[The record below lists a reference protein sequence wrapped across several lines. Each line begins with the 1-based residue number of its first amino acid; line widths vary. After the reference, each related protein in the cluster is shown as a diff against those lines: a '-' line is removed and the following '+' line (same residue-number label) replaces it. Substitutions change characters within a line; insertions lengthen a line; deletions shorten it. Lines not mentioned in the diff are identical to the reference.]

1 MLSKNYEVA
10 LLELF
15 RRFIR
20 PLMSY
25 ADLASV
31 DETLRPFADRL
42 ANVDLVR
49 EVEYLTAV
57 GDPLG
62 NVDLASVDLASVE
75 LPSVDEA
82 RLVYHVLKDDLGR
95 LDRDPQ
101 LKARL
106 DAAIG
111 NPEELL
117 IEKIATKMETSWGL
131 IPSAA
136 VLFMNAY
143 KEYVLAQWLDD
154 DHDLVSMI
162 VEALCNKSA
171 IEGDAEADGDLRLF
185 ARHFIAKGK
194 PLPKPLKNYI
204 CKHLR
209 GEGPKLKQGRP
220 SLLDRD
226 RVIVEEIQKLI
237 EGGNSAEKACF
248 IVSKALERLRRGMT
262 KDAIQKIWTRRKNVL
277 DRKECFLS

>member
-1 MLSKNYEVA
+1 
-10 LLELF
+10 
-15 RRFIR
+15 
-20 PLMSY
+20 MSY

-31 DETLRPFADRL
+31 DETLRPFTDRLANVDIVREFEALEAVADRL

-49 EVEYLTAV
+49 VDRTSVNLT
-57 GDPLG
+57 
-62 NVDLASVDLASVE
+62 
-75 LPSVDEA
+75 SVDEA
-82 RLVYHVLKDDLGR
+82 RLIDYVLEDSFRR

-117 IEKIATKMETSWGL
+117 IEKIATKLELSWGL

-143 KEYVLAQWLDD
+143 RQYILARCLDD
-154 DHDLVSMI
+154 NHDVVSMI

-185 ARHFIAKGK
+185 ARHFIAQGK

-226 RVIVEEIQKLI
+226 RVIVEEIEKLI